1 MKQVVAVIILLLI
14 LLSYTVNAS
23 ETQVGQDN
31 ATTNIKFEAIT
42 SEADRLTIK
51 ISTGEFEGVEEN
63 SVMSASMTLVYDEA
77 NIIQVEGQESN
88 DWRITISNETKR
100 VLIETDNANSNT
112 EIAQITFY
120 FNQEV
125 TEGTTGNISIQEINV
140 SDGNLYDETYPEFT
154 QSYTINPPQEEA
166 QEDPEENN
174 QPTQNEQEELPE
186 INTNTGGISQEE
198 YKSPN
203 QSGSISN
210 QDNTVAP
217 DRIPQTG
224 ISMGIVIG
232 IIAIIIIAV
241 VCFIK
246 YRSIEIK

>member
-1 MKQVVAVIILLLI
+1 MKKVLSIIVILLLFS
-14 LLSYTVNAS
+14 LTYTVNAS
-23 ETQVGQDN
+23 ETQVEPN
-31 ATTNIKFEAIT
+31 NTTANIKFETIT
-42 SEADRLTIK
+42 SEDSITVQ

-77 NIIQVEGQESN
+77 NIIQVEGQEFN
-88 DWRITISNETKR
+88 DWRITIANETKR
-100 VLIETDNANSNT
+100 VLIETDNATSNT

-120 FNQEV
+120 FNQDV
-125 TEGTTGNISIQEINV
+125 TETITGSVFIQEINV

-154 QSYTINPPQEEA
+154 QSYTINPPQE
-166 QEDPEENN
+166 DPEENN
-174 QPTQNEQEELPE
+174 QPTQNEQETLPE
-186 INTNTGGISQEE
+186 INTNTNGISQEE

-203 QSGSISN
+203 QSGNTSD

-217 DRIPQTG
+217 NSIPQTG

-232 IIAIIIIAV
+232 IVAIVIIAV